1 MSDVVNMFDPNKT
14 TVELF
19 EELLKKAKQGKL
31 KCAVVLTTDGNDM
44 FKAIAGSFDIGDM
57 FKLVGLL
64 ETVKTE
70 MTLNLM
76 EDAVEQTGEE

>member
-19 EELLKKAKQGKL
+19 EDLLVKAKQGKI
-31 KCAVVLTTDGNDM
+31 KCALVLATDGSDM
-44 FKAIAGSFDIGDM
+44 FKAIAGSFDIGDT

-70 MTLNLM
+70 MTLSLM
-76 EDAVEQTGEE
+76 DDAVEQTGEE